1 MPLKLAILDFLGRTV
16 YHEPEPPP
24 RVREKP
30 MEVLCVGFPRSAT
43 ESLQVALLKLG
54 YDYTYHVCMVSDV
67 SNKLSG
73 VYREQLR

>member
-1 MPLKLAILDFLGRTV
+1 MLKLAILNFLGRTV
-16 YHEPEPPP
+16 YHEAEPPP

-54 YDYTYHVCMVSDV
+54 YDYTYHASTTVHYISLNIERC
-67 SNKLSG
+67 
-73 VYREQLR
+73 